1 MGGVQ
6 RRRVAGLVLALTA
19 ACSGSSTPTPT
30 PSPTPSPTSSASP
43 VPTVRTTP
51 SPASNPTSSWPTY
64 HRSGTRDGDAGASLA
79 ALSAPLQRAWVADLD
94 GAVYGSPVLVGA
106 TAVVATEN
114 DSVYA
119 LDVATG
125 RRLWRRHLGTP
136 VRRADLP
143 CGNIDPLG
151 ITSTPAYDE
160 RTGSVFVVAE
170 TTGAHHTL
178 WALDA
183 RTGAPRWHRGL
194 DVARG
199 RDRHAEQQRSA
210 LLVTAGRVITAFGGL
225 AGDCGDYVGYLTSV
239 PTTGEGATSVY
250 AVPTRREAGVWAAA
264 GPVVDGAGRVLVA
277 SGNGAAT
284 GGRWDGSDSVL
295 ALDPVTLRLARSF
308 HPDVWADDNARD
320 LDLGS
325 LSPVPVAG
333 KVLIAG
339 KRGVAYLLSSQ
350 LALLDSLDG
359 CSAFGGAAVRGAT
372 AYLPCTSGLRAVTV
386 RGASLAWGWEAPGIP
401 GSPVLAGDAVYA
413 LDPAAQRFHVLS
425 LRTGARVAS
434 LDVGRAISRF
444 ASPTV
449 AGRMVLLPTMSGV
462 VAVR

>member
-30 PSPTPSPTSSASP
+30 PSPTPTPTPSPTSSASP

-79 ALSAPLQRAWVADLD
+79 ALSAPLRRAWVADLD

-250 AVPTRREAGVWAAA
+250 AVPSRRDAGVWAAA
-264 GPVVDGAGRVLVA
+264 
-277 SGNGAAT
+277 
-284 GGRWDGSDSVL
+284 
-295 ALDPVTLRLARSF
+295 
-308 HPDVWADDNARD
+308 
-320 LDLGS
+320 
-325 LSPVPVAG
+325 
-333 KVLIAG
+333 
-339 KRGVAYLLSSQ
+339 
-350 LALLDSLDG
+350 
-359 CSAFGGAAVRGAT
+359 
-372 AYLPCTSGLRAVTV
+372 
-386 RGASLAWGWEAPGIP
+386 
-401 GSPVLAGDAVYA
+401 
-413 LDPAAQRFHVLS
+413 
-425 LRTGARVAS
+425 
-434 LDVGRAISRF
+434 
-444 ASPTV
+444 
-449 AGRMVLLPTMSGV
+449 
-462 VAVR
+462 